1 MEQRPLLELGS
12 LGLIT
17 LLYDISNLGETHE
30 RFPRFLFPSE
40 THPGPPKGKTPPGP
54 PERREEKKEDGT
66 LFTNHPCPSFEKGGD
81 EVTFKDVVGC
91 SVQGLKVKG

>member
-1 MEQRPLLELGS
+1 MGS

-40 THPGPPKGKTPPGP
+40 THPDPPEGKTHPGP
-54 PERREEKKEDGT
+54 PEGREEEKGWDIILQTTPTPPLKKEGMK
-66 LFTNHPCPSFEKGGD
+66 LPSRM
-81 EVTFKDVVGC
+81 
-91 SVQGLKVKG
+91 